1 MDAGRPVL
9 SDCARPAKAFFCMRL
24 PIVLIC
30 LALFLTSS
38 KTHAANAPSG
48 QVIHIML
55 FWLKRPG
62 NVDDRNVLVRG
73 LRTLRRVRGVNDL
86 RIGHP
91 LSVDRPGVEQ
101 SFDLGVV
108 VIFRDREA
116 LEKFERDPRRRGALD
131 AMLQPLVRRY
141 IVYNFANE

>member
-1 MDAGRPVL
+1 
-9 SDCARPAKAFFCMRL
+9 MRL
-24 PIVLIC
+24 PIFLIF

-38 KTHAANAPSG
+38 NAQAANARSG
-48 QVIHIML
+48 QVTHVML

-73 LRTLRRVRGVNDL
+73 LRTLRRVRGVNDV
-86 RIGHP
+86 RVGRP
-91 LSVDRPGVEQ
+91 LPEDRPGLEQ

-141 IVYNFANE
+141 TVYNFANE